1 MPPTLAPALLRALPS
16 SSRPL
21 AALADRLRGHRGH
34 FALAETVA
42 AARPYLIGS
51 LYAALGGQMLVVTPT
66 ADVAERTFSDLSY
79 WLADQSEA
87 LALLRPY
94 DDEIGSLDN
103 PTERAARMAALGR
116 LAAGLPALVVAPLAA
131 LRQALA
137 PPEAVH
143 AERLEIAEGESLDF
157 EGALERLHRLGYRR
171 VEVVSAAGEYAVRGG
186 ILDLFPPDQPLP
198 VRVELWGDEVEEIRA
213 FEIESQRSTQR
224 LARVSAGAWL
234 EVLRDETLRARVSE
248 RVSGSEEGVVSAVRA
263 FLAGGHDV
271 PAAWTALAY
280 AQPATLLD
288 YLDESGVVVLEEP
301 AMLAG
306 LERAVEEERAR
317 GRLRTIAEADS
328 EGQLSVDEGLV
339 GEVLLATL
347 EVPRPGLEDLAAPL
361 RGRAILTIPGGIEA
375 EQPRW
380 LAPPLETY
388 AVGCANAEH
397 FNRSVDLFLTAARE
411 WLGAGETL
419 AIVTTSSTRV
429 RELLRGAGLQPDQT
443 PAHVHLRSVAGAA
456 AALRAHLFVDHGSI
470 EQGFVLPDQ
479 RLRVLGDRELFGQPP
494 RRAKLRAVKEGVP
507 VTLAELKV
515 GAFVVHAVHGIAQY
529 LGLRTETVLGATSD
543 YLDLRYAGN
552 DRLLV
557 PVHQMHQVTLYS
569 AGDGAAPRLSKMG
582 GADWARTKSR
592 VGEAIGR
599 IADELVQ
606 LYAEREL
613 AMGHAFPPDTPWQRE
628 LEEAFPYEET
638 RDQLRAI
645 EEIKG
650 DMERGRPMD
659 RLLCG
664 DVGYGKTEVAIRAA
678 FKAITDHRQVALL
691 APTTILAAQHERTLK
706 ERFAGFPVRVEQ
718 LSRFKTKREQQA
730 ILKDL
735 AEGKVDVIV
744 GTHRLLQKDVV
755 FRDLGLIIV
764 DEEQRFGVRHKE
776 RLKEMRA
783 SVDVLTMSATP
794 IPRTLH
800 MSLVGVRDL
809 SLIQTAPKNRMSVK
823 TVVVPT
829 DDGLILRAIEHELD
843 RGGQV
848 YFVHNRVET
857 IYGIQRAL
865 QELVPKARIAVAHGQ
880 MSETEIE
887 PVMSR
892 FVDGQIDVLLATTII
907 ENGLDIPNANT
918 LIVNNADQFGLS
930 QLYQLRGRVGRSN
943 HQAYAYFLY
952 QPHKALTEEA
962 KARLE
967 AIREFSHLGSG
978 LQLAMRDLEIRGA
991 GNLLG
996 HAQSGHVAAVGF
1008 DTYCQLLAE
1017 AVAERQGKARGQ
1029 GAQEA
1034 VLDLKLTAYIPDD
1047 YIPQASQKIAVYQQ
1061 LAAARGED
1069 QVEEIAAG
1077 LRDRFGPMPEPL
1089 VNLVEITK
1097 LRTLALRKRVTRLVV
1112 DDHRLILSVGS
1123 GFELAPE
1130 AIPALGRLSG
1140 GRFRFGE
1147 QRLTVELPDGSPATW
1162 LPLLGSLLQAL

>member
-1 MPPTLAPALLRALPS
+1 MLAPTLLRALPS

-21 AALADRLRGHRGH
+21 AALAERLRAHRAH

-51 LYAALGGQMLVVTPT
+51 LYAALGDQMLVVTPT
-66 ADVAERTFSDLSY
+66 ADVAERTYSDLSY
-79 WLADQSEA
+79 WLGDLAEA

-94 DDEIGSLDN
+94 DEEIGSLDN
-103 PTERAARMAALGR
+103 PTERSARMAALTR
-116 LAAGLPALVVAPLAA
+116 LAAGEPALVIAPLAA

-137 PPEAVH
+137 PPSVLLEA
-143 AERLEIAEGESLDF
+143 RFEIVEGAALDF
-157 EGALERLHRLGYRR
+157 AATLAKLHHLGYRR

-186 ILDLFPPDQPLP
+186 ILDVFPPDQPRP
-198 VRVELWGDEVEEIRA
+198 VRIEFWGDDVDEIRA

-224 LARVSAGAWL
+224 LSRVTVDAWL
-234 EVLRDETLRARVSE
+234 EVLREDALRARVAE
-248 RVSGSEEGVVSAVRA
+248 RASGEDAVVSAVRS
-263 FLAGGHDV
+263 FLAAGHDV
-271 PAAWTALAY
+271 PAAWTGLAY
-280 AQPATLLD
+280 QQPATLLD
-288 YLDESGVVVLEEP
+288 YLDERAVVVLEEP
-301 AMLAG
+301 AMLAS

-317 GRLRTIAEADS
+317 GRLRTIAQADA
-328 EGQLSVDEGLV
+328 EGQLSVDEALV
-339 GEVLLATL
+339 GEALLAEL
-347 EVPRPGLEDLAAPL
+347 EVPRPALDDCASAL
-361 RGRAILTIPGGIEA
+361 RSRALLTIPGGIEA
-375 EQPRW
+375 ETPAW
-380 LAPPLETY
+380 LPPALETY

-411 WLGAGETL
+411 WLAAGETL
-419 AIVTTSSTRV
+419 AIVTTSATRI
-429 RELLRGAGLQPDQT
+429 RELLRGAGLEPDPT
-443 PAHVHLRSVAGAA
+443 PAHLHLRSVAGAG

-470 EQGFVLPDQ
+470 EHGFVLPDQ
-479 RLRVLGDRELFGQPP
+479 RLRVLGDRELFGQPA

-515 GAFVVHAVHGIAQY
+515 GAFVVHAVHGIGQY
-529 LGLRTETVLGATSD
+529 MGLRTETVLGATSD
-543 YLDLRYAGN
+543 YLDLRYANN

-569 AGDGAAPRLSKMG
+569 AGDAGTPRLSKMG

-592 VGEAIGR
+592 VGEAISR

-613 AMGHAFPPDTPWQRE
+613 AMGHAFSPDTPWQRE

-638 RDQLRAI
+638 RDQLKAI
-645 EEIKG
+645 EEIKS
-650 DMERGRPMD
+650 DMERARPMD

-678 FKAITDHRQVALL
+678 FKALTDRKQVALL

-718 LSRFKTKREQQA
+718 LSRFKTKKEQQA
-730 ILKDL
+730 ILADL
-735 AEGKVDVIV
+735 AAGKVDVVV

-764 DEEQRFGVRHKE
+764 DEEQRFGVKHKE

-809 SLIQTAPKNRMSVK
+809 SLIQTPPKNRMSVK

-829 DDGLILRAIEHELD
+829 DDALILRAIEQELD

-857 IYGIQRAL
+857 IHGVKNAL
-865 QELVPKARIAVAHGQ
+865 QALVPKARIAIAHGQ
-880 MSETEIE
+880 MSEAEIE
-887 PVMSR
+887 PVMSA
-892 FVDGQIDVLLATTII
+892 FVDGEIDILLATTII

-1017 AVAERQGKARGQ
+1017 AVAERQGKARE
-1029 GAQEA
+1029 AAAPEA

-1061 LAAARGED
+1061 LAAARSEEE
-1069 QVEEIAAG
+1069 VEEIAAG

-1089 VNLVEITK
+1089 LHLVEITK
-1097 LRTLALRKRVTRLVV
+1097 LRTLALRKRITRLVV
-1112 DDHRLILSVGS
+1112 DDHRLVLAVGS
-1123 GFELAPE
+1123 GFELAAP
-1130 AIPALGRLSG
+1130 AIPALQRLTG
-1140 GRFRFGE
+1140 GRFRFGDH
-1147 QRLTVELPDGSPATW
+1147 RLTVELPDGSPATW
-1162 LPLLGSLLQAL
+1162 LPLLRALLEAL

>member
-1 MPPTLAPALLRALPS
+1 MPTLAPALLRALPS

-21 AALADRLRGHRGH
+21 AALADRLRSHRAH
-34 FALAETVA
+34 FALTETVA

-51 LYAALGGQMLVVTPT
+51 LYAALGGQMLVITPT

-79 WLADQSEA
+79 WLADQAES
-87 LALLRPY
+87 LALVRPA
-94 DDEIGSLDN
+94 DEQIGTLDN

-137 PPEAVH
+137 PPAVLREA
-143 AERLEIAEGESLDF
+143 RIEIAEGKPLDF
-157 EGALERLHRLGYRR
+157 EATLQRLHRLGYRR
-171 VEVVSAAGEYAVRGG
+171 VDVVSAAGEYAVRGG

-198 VRVELWGDEVEEIRA
+198 VRVELWGDDVEEIRA

-224 LARVSAGAWL
+224 VAQITAGAWL
-234 EVLRDETLRARVSE
+234 EVLRDDTLRARVVE
-248 RVSGSEEGVVSAVRA
+248 RAAGEDGVVSAVRA
-263 FLAGGHDV
+263 FLAAGHDV
-271 PAAWTALAY
+271 PAAWTGLAY

-288 YLDESGVVVLEEP
+288 YLDERGVVVLEEP
-301 AMLAG
+301 ATLAS
-306 LERAVEEERAR
+306 LERAVDEESAR
-317 GRLRTIAEADS
+317 GRLRTVAEADA
-328 EGQLSVDEGLV
+328 EGQLAVDQALV
-339 GEVLLATL
+339 GEALLTAL
-347 EVPRPGLEDLAAPL
+347 EVPRPALAGCGAAL
-361 RGRAILTIPGGIEA
+361 RERALLSIPGGIDA
-375 EQPRW
+375 EHPAW
-380 LAPPLETY
+380 LPPVLERH
-388 AVGCANAEH
+388 AVSSANAEH
-397 FNRSVDLFLTAARE
+397 FNRSIDLFLSAARE
-411 WLGAGETL
+411 WQAAGETL

-429 RELLRGAGLQPDQT
+429 RELLRGAGLEPDQT
-443 PAHVHLRSVAGAA
+443 PVHLHLRSVAGAG
-456 AALRAHLFVDHGSI
+456 AALRAHLFVDQGSI
-470 EQGFVLPDQ
+470 EHGFVLPDQ
-479 RLRVLGDRELFGQPP
+479 RLRVLGDRELFGQPV

-515 GAFVVHAVHGIAQY
+515 GAFVVHAVHGIGQY
-529 LGLRTETVLGATSD
+529 VGLRTETVLGATSD

-557 PVHQMHQVTLYS
+557 PVHQMHQVTLFS
-569 AGDGAAPRLSKMG
+569 AADGAAPRLSKMG
-582 GADWARTKSR
+582 GSDWARTKAR
-592 VGEAIGR
+592 VGDAISK
-599 IADELVQ
+599 IADELVA
-606 LYAEREL
+606 LYAEREM
-613 AMGHAFPPDTPWQRE
+613 AQGHVFPPDTPWQTE
-628 LEEAFPYEET
+628 LEEAFPYDET
-638 RDQLRAI
+638 RDQLKAI
-645 EEIKG
+645 ADIKD

-678 FKAITDHRQVALL
+678 FKVLTDHKQVALL
-691 APTTILAAQHERTLK
+691 APTTILAAQHERTFK

-718 LSRFKTKREQQA
+718 LSRFKNKKEQQA
-730 ILKDL
+730 ILADL
-735 AEGKVDVIV
+735 AAGKVDVVV

-755 FRDLGLIIV
+755 FRDLGMIIV
-764 DEEQRFGVRHKE
+764 DEEQRFGVKHKE

-800 MSLVGVRDL
+800 MSLIGVRDL
-809 SLIQTAPKNRMSVK
+809 SLIQTPPKNRMSVK

-829 DDGLILRAIEHELD
+829 DDALIVRAIQYELD

-857 IYGIQRAL
+857 IYGVKNAL
-865 QELVPKARIAVAHGQ
+865 QTLLPSARIAVAHGQ
-880 MSETEIE
+880 MGEAEIE
-887 PVMSR
+887 PVMSA
-892 FVDGQIDVLLATTII
+892 FVDGEIDILLATTII

-943 HQAYAYFLY
+943 HQAYAYLLY

-996 HAQSGHVAAVGF
+996 HAQSGHIAAVGF

-1017 AVAERQGKARGQ
+1017 AVAERQGKVREQ
-1029 GAQEA
+1029 AQEA

-1047 YIPQASQKIAVYQQ
+1047 YITQASQKIAVYQQ
-1061 LAAARGED
+1061 LAAARSAQEVD
-1069 QVEEIAAG
+1069 EIAAG

-1089 VNLVEITK
+1089 QYLVEITK

-1112 DDHRLILSVGS
+1112 DDHRLVLGVGT
-1123 GFELAPE
+1123 GFELSPR
-1130 AIPALGRLSG
+1130 AIPDLQRLTG
-1140 GRFRFGE
+1140 GHFRFSD
-1147 QRLTVELPDGSPATW
+1147 QRLTVDLPDGSPATW
-1162 LPLLGSLLQAL
+1162 LPLLGALLETL